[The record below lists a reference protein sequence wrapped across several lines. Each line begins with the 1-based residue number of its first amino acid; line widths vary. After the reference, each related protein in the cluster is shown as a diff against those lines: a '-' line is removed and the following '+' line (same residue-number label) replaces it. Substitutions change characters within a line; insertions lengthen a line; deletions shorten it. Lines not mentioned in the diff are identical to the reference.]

1 MTGEYS
7 QPMIP
12 SRSLEAD
19 GLLAAPSKGRCRTIV
34 FSPVKI
40 DRDEIGTAVG
50 GGPAR
55 ALAEALTDSGIPA
68 WTAALGHL
76 LARNLELTVD
86 GPAHSIHL
94 ALRRNARK
102 IDVGVVEIHR
112 EDGSPDT
119 NGFLAMAG
127 VRADTWMVEKTNED
141 PKKRVGWLACI
152 DAIARPISDRSQP
165 RLRYGLDGRGSHRIT
180 AQTLIIGNRG
190 QDLDHARRSFCSGC
204 CRSPGLKPR
213 PRESRDDV

>member
-19 GLLAAPSKGRCRTIV
+19 GLLAAPSKGRFGMIV

-40 DRDEIGTAVG
+40 DRDEICTAVG

-94 ALRRNARK
+94 VLRRNARK
-102 IDVGVVEIHR
+102 IDVGMVEIHR

-119 NGFLAMAG
+119 NSFLVMAG
-127 VRADTWMVEKTNED
+127 VRADTWMAEKTNKD
-141 PKKRVGWLACI
+141 PKKRVGWLAYI
-152 DAIARPISDRSQP
+152 DAIARPVSDRSQP
-165 RLRYGLDGRGSHRIT
+165 RLRYGLDGRGGHRIT

-213 PRESRDDV
+213 PRESRDNV